1 MGGRG
6 VIGDKW
12 SMRILWLCAFGSAIS
27 LYMVVVER
35 QMQNRDR
42 MLAESLNSTDSG
54 SGSGEEV

>member
-1 MGGRG
+1 
-6 VIGDKW
+6 
-12 SMRILWLCAFGSAIS
+12 
-27 LYMVVVER
+27 MVVAER